1 MNSQM
6 LGCFIPCHK
15 CIDNAIHSSAGIQL
29 REECNELMEKQE
41 HEEQTGSAKITKGY
55 NLPCKYV
62 IHTVGPIVNCKL
74 NDGIKKDL
82 ENCYNSCLELADLNG
97 IRSIAFCCI
106 FTGEF
111 HFPSGEAA
119 KIAVRT
125 VQTFMEKNCEKLDR
139 VIFNVF
145 KDIDLEIYCSLLK

>member
-1 MNSQM
+1 MN
-6 LGCFIPCHK
+6 LWK
-15 CIDNAIHSSAGIQL
+15 
-29 REECNELMEKQE
+29 KQE
-41 HEEQTGSAKITKGY
+41 HEAQTGSVKITKGY

-62 IHTVGPIVNCKL
+62 LHTVGPIVKWKL
-74 NDGIKKDL
+74 KDGLKKDL
-82 ENCYNSCLELADLNG
+82 ENCYNSCLELAALNG

-106 FTGEF
+106 STGEF

-125 VQTFMEKNCEKLDR
+125 IQTFMKKNCEKLDR

-145 KDIDLEIYCSLLK
+145 NDIDLGIYRSLLKAY